1 MQDTDKPVNIDT
13 SGPGAEVELDSVK
26 EELIEETVIEETPG
40 TDKSYENE
48 RETKLEDGGS
58 ADDANAKSDEP
69 TDVQASEENTEKKK
83 ELDEY
88 SDGVKRRIAKL
99 TKKMRESERR
109 EEAATIYAKSVLA
122 EKEALSSRLA
132 KLDTGFVSEKENR
145 IKSGMEAAVA
155 KLAKAREESDLKAE
169 VAATAEISRLGYE
182 EARLSD
188 LKARQAEQ
196 KAQTP
201 VPQPQQQQQQEVE
214 MPRQVDSRARDWAR
228 KNSWFNNDAVMTEG
242 AKVIHRQLTE
252 IEGYDPNTEAE
263 EYYSEVDRRI
273 RLEFPHKFDTN
284 TTQDSTRPTQTV
296 ASATR
301 VNKTSGR
308 KIVRLTPSQ
317 VAIAKKL
324 GVPLKD
330 YAEQLKITEGV

>member
-26 EELIEETVIEETPG
+26 EELIEETIVEEKTPG

-69 TDVQASEENTEKKK
+69 TNVQASEENTEKKK
-83 ELDEY
+83 ELEEY
-88 SDGVKRRIAKL
+88 SEGVKRRIAKL
-99 TKKMRESERR
+99 TKKMREAERR
-109 EEAATIYAKSVLA
+109 EEAATMYAKSVLA
-122 EKEALSSRLA
+122 EKEQLSSRLT

-169 VAATAEISRLGYE
+169 VAASAEISRLGYE
-182 EARLSD
+182 EARLAD
-188 LKARQAEQ
+188 LKARQAET
-196 KAQTP
+196 KAETP
-201 VPQPQQQQQQEVE
+201 VNNQPQEQVE
-214 MPRQVDSRARDWAR
+214 MPRQVDPRARDWAQ
-228 KNSWFNNDAVMTEG
+228 KNAWFNKDPIMTEG

-273 RLEFPHKFDTN
+273 RLEFPHKFDT
-284 TTQDSTRPTQTV
+284 TATQESTKPTQTV

-301 VNKTSGR
+301 ASKSSGR
-308 KIVRLTPSQ
+308 KIVKLTPSQ

>member
-58 ADDANAKSDEP
+58 ADDAIAKSDEP
-69 TDVQASEENTEKKK
+69 TDVQANEENTEKKK

-109 EEAATIYAKSVLA
+109 EEAATIYARSVLA
-122 EKEALSSRLA
+122 EKEALSSRLS

-182 EARLSD
+182 EARLAD

-196 KAQTP
+196 KVQTP
-201 VPQPQQQQQQEVE
+201 VPQPQQQEVE
-214 MPRQVDSRARDWAR
+214 RPRQVDSRARDWAR

-284 TTQDSTRPTQTV
+284 TTQESTRPTQTV

-308 KIVRLTPSQ
+308 KVVKLTPSQ

>member
-26 EELIEETVIEETPG
+26 EELIEETIVEDKIPAE
-40 TDKSYENE
+40 DKSHENE

-58 ADDANAKSDEP
+58 ADDAIAKSDEP

-122 EKEALSSRLA
+122 EKEALSSRLS
-132 KLDTGFVSEKENR
+132 KLDTGFVAEKENR

-196 KAQTP
+196 KVQTP
-201 VPQPQQQQQQEVE
+201 VPQQQQEVE
-214 MPRQVDSRARDWAR
+214 MPRQVDARARDWAR
-228 KNSWFNNDAVMTEG
+228 KNDWFNKDAVMTEG

-252 IEGYDPNTEAE
+252 IEGYDPNSDAE

-273 RLEFPHKFDTN
+273 RLEFPHKFAIIS
-284 TTQDSTRPTQTV
+284 DSTNKPTQTV

-301 VNKTSGR
+301 SSKTSGR

>member
-26 EELIEETVIEETPG
+26 EELIEETIVEDKTPAE
-40 TDKSYENE
+40 DKSHENE

-83 ELDEY
+83 ELEEY
-88 SDGVKRRIAKL
+88 SEGVKRRIAKL

-122 EKEALSSRLA
+122 EKEALSARLS

-145 IKSGMEAAVA
+145 IKAGMEAAVA

-182 EARLSD
+182 EARLAD
-188 LKARQAEQ
+188 LKARHAEQ
-196 KAQTP
+196 KAETP
-201 VPQPQQQQQQEVE
+201 VLQQPQQEVE

-228 KNSWFNNDAVMTEG
+228 KNDWFNKDAVMTEG

-252 IEGYDPNTEAE
+252 IEGYDPNTEPE

-273 RLEFPHKFDTN
+273 RLEFPHKFAIIS
-284 TTQDSTRPTQTV
+284 DSTNKPTQTV

-301 VNKTSGR
+301 SSKTSGR
-308 KIVRLTPSQ
+308 KIVKLSPSQ
-317 VAIAKKL
+317 VAIARKL

>member
-26 EELIEETVIEETPG
+26 EELIEETIVEEKPG

-58 ADDANAKSDEP
+58 ADDAIAKSDES

-83 ELDEY
+83 ELEEY
-88 SDGVKRRIAKL
+88 SEGVKRRIAKL

-182 EARLSD
+182 EARLAD

-196 KAQTP
+196 KAQAS
-201 VPQPQQQQQQEVE
+201 VPQQPIQQQEVE

-228 KNSWFNNDAVMTEG
+228 KNDWFNKDPIMTEG

-252 IEGYDPNTEAE
+252 IEGYDPNTEPE

-284 TTQDSTRPTQTV
+284 VTQESTRPTQTV

-301 VNKTSGR
+301 ANRSSGR
-308 KIVRLTPSQ
+308 KIVKLTPSQ